1 MRKIL
6 ILIMFCFIAN
16 SAISQDVK
24 IIPAIGATYQTS
36 KNNFGCLIELKA
48 KHNRLHFG
56 IYGEYSTASISTS
69 DIAIVDFTR
78 ITNVNKDVEVWQFGL
93 VAEYFPT
100 NLYFT
105 NPYVFG
111 RAGQLTAD
119 SQVAYALSG
128 GIGTEF
134 FVQLSDKSSLRPFIE
149 IGYQGVVSPIKNLDQ
164 NGLRFEVGTAFF
176 F

>member
-16 SAISQDVK
+16 SAISQDIK
-24 IIPAIGATYQTS
+24 IIPAIGATYQTA
-36 KNNFGCLIELKA
+36 KNNFGCLFELKA
-48 KHNRLHFG
+48 KYDRFNIGF
-56 IYGEYSTASISTS
+56 YGEYSMANVATS
-69 DIAIVDFTR
+69 DIKIVDFTK
-78 ITNVNKDVEVWQFGL
+78 ITNICKDVEVWQFGL
-93 VAEYFPT
+93 VGEYFPT

-111 RAGQLTAD
+111 RAGQIVAL
-119 SQVAYALSG
+119 SKNAYALSG
-128 GIGTEF
+128 GVGTEF

-149 IGYQGVVSPIKNLDQ
+149 IGYQGVVNPIKNLDQ
-164 NGLRFEVGTAFF
+164 NGLRFEVGTTFF